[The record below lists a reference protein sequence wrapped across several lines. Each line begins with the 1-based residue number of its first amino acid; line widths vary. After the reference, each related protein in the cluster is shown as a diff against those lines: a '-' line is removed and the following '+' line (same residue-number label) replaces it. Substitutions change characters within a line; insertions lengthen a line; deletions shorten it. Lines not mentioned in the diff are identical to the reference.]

1 MSKYGG
7 CPWGCHTDRP
17 LLTKQRRIYGQQGK
31 QVDVFSE
38 GSSLAVN
45 PSYVRLWLNLLAR
58 TPRVAP
64 FLANNAP
71 IITALHKVR
80 NLPLT

>member
-1 MSKYGG
+1 M
-7 CPWGCHTDRP
+7 
-17 LLTKQRRIYGQQGK
+17 
-31 QVDVFSE
+31 
-38 GSSLAVN
+38 N

-80 NLPLT
+80 NLPSTYISKDLDLKLFLLNCLHQDPPKMQYHKILNHG